1 MADTS
6 IKMPPQ
12 TSGKNEHPFMFS
24 FPSEEPTGEDVASEG
39 ASQITAGQ
47 VEKTDKVKESTT
59 QAIDNS
65 TCAKNGNVG
74 KEIIS
79 INNDSIDES
88 CNGPWECDI
97 CRSEFDTY
105 NKALECE
112 NICRMRDDSAED
124 EKKRDH

>member
-1 MADTS
+1 
-6 IKMPPQ
+6 MPPW
-12 TSGKNEHPFMFS
+12 TSGKNENPFMFS
-24 FPSEEPTGEDVASEG
+24 FPSEEPIGEDVASEG

-59 QAIDNS
+59 QAINDS

-79 INNDSIDES
+79 IDNESINEPCD
-88 CNGPWECDI
+88 GPWECDI

-105 NKALECE
+105 DKALECE
-112 NICRMRDDSAED
+112 NKCCMRDDSVEE
-124 EKKRDH
+124 EKKKDH